1 MENIWTCFKTHDNID
16 KHVFKT
22 FFFQITS
29 FIGRGIFALVL
40 GRYGGAMDLAIA
52 SPVANRNGSSAYG
65 ASRASS
71 LVCPSSEL
79 RRRVDTTDIQNSFEI
94 QCQHKYHKWTRIV
107 LRNWKDFIV
116 SLCFFSFFILR
127 LTLYSCR
134 PAVEPLIG
142 YFVPVAQLS
151 VFQEDSAS
159 YIQLGRN
166 TVIFRVAMQSGSFEE
181 PWGYF
186 PRLCREFLRLSVW
199 RKKQCDDFQSR
210 RLHTFREQSV
220 TWEPRKGDTTDTHV
234 HRKLAYL

>member
-1 MENIWTCFKTHDNID
+1 MFL
-16 KHVFKT
+16 KH
-22 FFFQITS
+22 FFSNHELRWSRHFRLGFGSLWWRHGLGHCIAGRQSQWVKRLRS
-29 FIGRGIFALVL
+29 F
-40 GRYGGAMDLAIA
+40 
-52 SPVANRNGSSAYG
+52 SSLT
-65 ASRASS
+65 S

-142 YFVPVAQLS
+142 YFMPVAQLSSS

-186 PRLCREFLRLSVW
+186 PRLCHEFLNEKSIVQ
-199 RKKQCDDFQSR
+199 KECDDFQSR

>member
-1 MENIWTCFKTHDNID
+1 MTKIDNMIQ
-16 KHVFKT
+16 H
-22 FFFQITS
+22 
-29 FIGRGIFALVL
+29 GIFL
-40 GRYGGAMDLAIA
+40 
-52 SPVANRNGSSAYG
+52 NHE
-65 ASRASS
+65 SRAS
-71 LVCPSSEL
+71 LVEAFSPWFWVVMVAPWTWPLHRRSPIAMGQALTEL
-79 RRRVDTTDIQNSFEI
+79 LEPHERRVSEFWIEKKDRHDRHSKLVWNT
-94 QCQHKYHKWTRIV
+94 QCQHKWTRIV
-107 LRNWKDFIV
+107 RNWKDFIV

-181 PWGYF
+181 LWGYF

-220 TWEPRKGDTTDTHV
+220 TWEPRKSDTTDTHV